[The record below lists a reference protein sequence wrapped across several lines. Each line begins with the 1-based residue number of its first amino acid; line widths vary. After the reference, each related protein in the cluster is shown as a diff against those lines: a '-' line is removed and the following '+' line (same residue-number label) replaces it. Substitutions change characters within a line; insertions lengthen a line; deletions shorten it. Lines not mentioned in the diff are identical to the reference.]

1 MQKTA
6 LLKSSIREIKQ
17 SPARFL
23 SILGIIFLGVAF
35 FVGIGATG
43 PDMIKSADHYYGK
56 TKLADMSIYSSLGFS
71 AEDKAV
77 LLEEE
82 NIQTVNLQYLLDL
95 PLSQKN
101 TVFRF
106 LSLTGKDELNQLHVV
121 EGQLP
126 KATNEILLDSNLSDA
141 KDYQIG
147 DTFEILAKD
156 DPKNQLK
163 EHEFK
168 IVGFAQSPEFIDNS
182 KRGNTNVGN
191 GSISAFAYLL
201 PEAFQMDAYSRMLIS
216 FDDLRTEVAYSQ
228 NYVDLMN
235 KNKAQ
240 VTSLLAPRKQGRLD
254 EIREKALKELNDNQ
268 REIDEANAQI
278 EEGAKQLNDA
288 LKTLEAGKKELEA
301 GQQTFDSEMANA
313 EAQIRY
319 QRDQLVSAQAELDQ
333 QRATLESQQQA
344 LNQQSKELTAAE
356 EQLEPL
362 LAQKATLEASLAQLE
377 GVQQQYG
384 ELVVLLDGF
393 AEVPEEAQPSA
404 IEAIKSTASA
414 LSAQL
419 SASPELSLLAQKAT
433 LEASLAQLEGVQQQY
448 GELVVLLDGFAEV
461 PEEAQPSAIE
471 AIKSTASAL
480 SAQLSASPELSGAFG
495 TFAAEVTVENI
506 AQTQTVIRSAGDLI
520 EQQRL
525 EVQQSLT
532 TLATQQQELAAAR
545 QALVAGQ
552 AQIDAGRDA
561 LAQGQAEIDR
571 GFEQLN
577 QGEQTLAEQRQ
588 QGQSELDAARQE
600 FETGQEAYEK
610 EAQAFQ
616 KLQDETL
623 PDLKAAQRTIDQ
635 EREKLDELEPATFT
649 YVLRDDNP
657 GYLEYEENANRI
669 SSIATVFPTIFF
681 LIAALVSLT
690 TMGRMIEEK
699 RTEIGTYKAL
709 GYKNSEVSLKFI
721 IYSLTAGLTGTL
733 LGLLVGFYL
742 FPTIIINA
750 YGQLY
755 NMTEFPTPWYLS
767 YSLIGLA
774 VGLFC
779 TVGISM
785 IVLRVDLMSSPAT
798 LLRPKA
804 PKAGKTILL
813 ERIQPLWRRLNFN
826 QKVTMRNLFRYKSRM
841 FMTVFGI
848 AGCTAMILTGFGLKN
863 SISDIVPIQF
873 NEVWRYQG
881 IVTFD
886 EEASTQAIEEYQ
898 AAVSQ
903 LDLLSA
909 TLGMT
914 SENLTVAQ
922 TGKASQEVTVYVPEN
937 PAELSD
943 FVSFTERKT
952 GEVYALGDNGV
963 IINEKL
969 AKLFQLAI
977 GDTIELKNGDNEIF
991 EVTISGITEN
1001 YVGHFAYFSPTY
1013 YEEIFGE
1020 IPTYNSELLL
1030 FSEAL
1035 TKEQENQIAND
1046 LMKQDRVLNVT
1057 FLSDSSTALDDTT
1070 EILNIVVWLLIISA
1084 GLLAFIVLYNLNNI
1098 NISERIRELST
1109 IKVLGFYNKEVTM
1122 YIYRENIFLTLFGII
1137 AGLFLG
1143 QILHGYVLATVE
1155 LDMLMFSPEI
1165 HLLSYLY
1172 SSLITLFFTIIVG
1185 FVMYQKLK
1193 HVDMIEALKS
1203 ND

>member
-156 DPKNQLK
+156 DPENQLK

-201 PEAFQMDAYSRMLIS
+201 PEAFQMDAYSRILIS

-419 SASPELSLLAQKAT
+419 SASPELS
-433 LEASLAQLEGVQQQY
+433 
-448 GELVVLLDGFAEV
+448 
-461 PEEAQPSAIE
+461 
-471 AIKSTASAL
+471 
-480 SAQLSASPELSGAFG
+480 GAFG

-506 AQTQTVIRSAGDLI
+506 AETQTVIRSAGDLI

-532 TLATQQQELAAAR
+532 TLATQQQELVAAR

-649 YVLRDDNP
+649 LLLRDDNP

>member
-156 DPKNQLK
+156 DPENQLK

-201 PEAFQMDAYSRMLIS
+201 PEAFQMDAYSRILIS

-384 ELVVLLDGF
+384 D
-393 AEVPEEAQPSA
+393 
-404 IEAIKSTASA
+404 
-414 LSAQL
+414 
-419 SASPELSLLAQKAT
+419 
-433 LEASLAQLEGVQQQY
+433 
-448 GELVVLLDGFAEV
+448 LVVLLDGFAEV

-506 AQTQTVIRSAGDLI
+506 AETQTVIRSAGDLI

-525 EVQQSLT
+525 EVQQNLT
-532 TLATQQQELAAAR
+532 TLATQQQELVAAR

-649 YVLRDDNP
+649 LLLRDDNP

>member
-6 LLKSSIREIKQ
+6 LLKTSIREIKQ

-156 DPKNQLK
+156 DPENQLK

-419 SASPELSLLAQKAT
+419 SASPELS
-433 LEASLAQLEGVQQQY
+433 
-448 GELVVLLDGFAEV
+448 
-461 PEEAQPSAIE
+461 
-471 AIKSTASAL
+471 
-480 SAQLSASPELSGAFG
+480 GAFG

-506 AQTQTVIRSAGDLI
+506 AETQTVIRSAGDLI

-532 TLATQQQELAAAR
+532 TLATQQQELVAAR

-779 TVGISM
+779 TLGISM

-881 IVTFD
+881 IDTFD
-886 EEASTQAIEEYQ
+886 EEASTQAMEEYQ

-1143 QILHGYVLATVE
+1143 RILHGYVLATVE

>member
-6 LLKSSIREIKQ
+6 LLKTSIREIKQ

-43 PDMIKSADHYYGK
+43 PDMIKSADHYYEK

-156 DPKNQLK
+156 DPENQLK

-235 KNKAQ
+235 KNKSQ

-319 QRDQLVSAQAELDQ
+319 QRNQLVSAQAELDQ

-419 SASPELSLLAQKAT
+419 SASPELS
-433 LEASLAQLEGVQQQY
+433 
-448 GELVVLLDGFAEV
+448 
-461 PEEAQPSAIE
+461 
-471 AIKSTASAL
+471 
-480 SAQLSASPELSGAFG
+480 GAFG

-506 AQTQTVIRSAGDLI
+506 AETQTVIRSAGDLI

-991 EVTISGITEN
+991 EVNISGITEN

-1143 QILHGYVLATVE
+1143 RILHGYVLATVE

>member
-6 LLKSSIREIKQ
+6 LLKTSIREIKQ

-156 DPKNQLK
+156 DPENQLK

-344 LNQQSKELTAAE
+344 LNQQSKVLTAAE
-356 EQLEPL
+356 EQLEP
-362 LAQKATLEASLAQLE
+362 
-377 GVQQQYG
+377 
-384 ELVVLLDGF
+384 
-393 AEVPEEAQPSA
+393 
-404 IEAIKSTASA
+404 
-414 LSAQL
+414 
-419 SASPELSLLAQKAT
+419 LLAQKAT

-506 AQTQTVIRSAGDLI
+506 AETQTVIRSAGDLI

-943 FVSFTERKT
+943 FVSFTDRKT

-991 EVTISGITEN
+991 EVNISGITEN

-1143 QILHGYVLATVE
+1143 RILHGYVLATVE

>member
-6 LLKSSIREIKQ
+6 LLKTSIREIKQ

-156 DPKNQLK
+156 DPENQLK

-419 SASPELSLLAQKAT
+419 SASPELS
-433 LEASLAQLEGVQQQY
+433 
-448 GELVVLLDGFAEV
+448 
-461 PEEAQPSAIE
+461 
-471 AIKSTASAL
+471 
-480 SAQLSASPELSGAFG
+480 GAFG

-506 AQTQTVIRSAGDLI
+506 AETQTVIRSAGDLI

-532 TLATQQQELAAAR
+532 TLAAQQQELAAAR

-649 YVLRDDNP
+649 LLLRDDNP

-943 FVSFTERKT
+943 FVSFTDRKT

-1143 QILHGYVLATVE
+1143 RILHGYVLATVE

>member
-6 LLKSSIREIKQ
+6 LLKTSIREIKQ

-71 AEDKAV
+71 TEDKAV

-156 DPKNQLK
+156 DPENQLK
-163 EHEFK
+163 EHEYK

-319 QRDQLVSAQAELDQ
+319 QRNQLVSAQAELDQ

-344 LNQQSKELTAAE
+344 LNQQSKVLTAAE

-419 SASPELSLLAQKAT
+419 T
-433 LEASLAQLEGVQQQY
+433 
-448 GELVVLLDGFAEV
+448 
-461 PEEAQPSAIE
+461 
-471 AIKSTASAL
+471 
-480 SAQLSASPELSGAFG
+480 ASPELSGAFG

-506 AQTQTVIRSAGDLI
+506 AETQTVIRSAGDLI

-649 YVLRDDNP
+649 LLLRDDNP

-943 FVSFTERKT
+943 FVSFTDRKT

-991 EVTISGITEN
+991 EVNISGITEN

>member
-6 LLKSSIREIKQ
+6 LLKTSIREIKQ

-95 PLSQKN
+95 PSSQKN

-156 DPKNQLK
+156 DPENQLK

-419 SASPELSLLAQKAT
+419 SASPELS
-433 LEASLAQLEGVQQQY
+433 
-448 GELVVLLDGFAEV
+448 
-461 PEEAQPSAIE
+461 
-471 AIKSTASAL
+471 
-480 SAQLSASPELSGAFG
+480 GAFG

-506 AQTQTVIRSAGDLI
+506 AETQTVIRSAGDLI

-779 TVGISM
+779 TLGISM

-943 FVSFTERKT
+943 FVSFTDRKT

-991 EVTISGITEN
+991 EVNISGITEN

-1143 QILHGYVLATVE
+1143 RILHGYVLATVE

>member
-6 LLKSSIREIKQ
+6 LLKTSIREIKQ

-156 DPKNQLK
+156 DPENQLK

-419 SASPELSLLAQKAT
+419 SASPELS
-433 LEASLAQLEGVQQQY
+433 
-448 GELVVLLDGFAEV
+448 
-461 PEEAQPSAIE
+461 
-471 AIKSTASAL
+471 
-480 SAQLSASPELSGAFG
+480 GAFG

-532 TLATQQQELAAAR
+532 TLAAQQQELAAAR

-873 NEVWRYQG
+873 NEVWRFQG

-1143 QILHGYVLATVE
+1143 RILHGYVLATVE

>member
-6 LLKSSIREIKQ
+6 LLKTSIREIKQ

-156 DPKNQLK
+156 DPENQLK

-419 SASPELSLLAQKAT
+419 SASPELS
-433 LEASLAQLEGVQQQY
+433 
-448 GELVVLLDGFAEV
+448 
-461 PEEAQPSAIE
+461 
-471 AIKSTASAL
+471 
-480 SAQLSASPELSGAFG
+480 GAFG

-506 AQTQTVIRSAGDLI
+506 AETQTVIRSAGDLI

-561 LAQGQAEIDR
+561 LAQGQVEIDR

-649 YVLRDDNP
+649 LLLRDDNP

-1143 QILHGYVLATVE
+1143 RILHGYVLATVE

>member
-6 LLKSSIREIKQ
+6 LLKTSIREIKQ

-126 KATNEILLDSNLSDA
+126 KAKNEILLDSNLSDA

-156 DPKNQLK
+156 DPENQLK

-278 EEGAKQLNDA
+278 EKGAKQLNDA

-393 AEVPEEAQPSA
+393 AEVP
-404 IEAIKSTASA
+404 K
-414 LSAQL
+414 
-419 SASPELSLLAQKAT
+419 
-433 LEASLAQLEGVQQQY
+433 
-448 GELVVLLDGFAEV
+448 
-461 PEEAQPSAIE
+461 EAQPSAIE

-480 SAQLSASPELSGAFG
+480 SAQLSASPELSGAFA

-506 AQTQTVIRSAGDLI
+506 AETQTVIRSAGDLI

-767 YSLIGLA
+767 YSLIGFA

-943 FVSFTERKT
+943 FVSFTDRKT

-991 EVTISGITEN
+991 EVNISGITEN

>member
-6 LLKSSIREIKQ
+6 LLKTSIREIKQ

-43 PDMIKSADHYYGK
+43 PDMIKSADHYYEK

-126 KATNEILLDSNLSDA
+126 KAKNEILLDSNLSDA

-156 DPKNQLK
+156 DPENQLK

-191 GSISAFAYLL
+191 GSITAFAYLL

-240 VTSLLAPRKQGRLD
+240 ITSLLAPRKQGRLD

-278 EEGAKQLNDA
+278 EKGAKQLNDA

-393 AEVPEEAQPSA
+393 VEVP
-404 IEAIKSTASA
+404 K
-414 LSAQL
+414 
-419 SASPELSLLAQKAT
+419 
-433 LEASLAQLEGVQQQY
+433 
-448 GELVVLLDGFAEV
+448 
-461 PEEAQPSAIE
+461 EAQPSAIE

-480 SAQLSASPELSGAFG
+480 SAQLSASPELSGAFA

-506 AQTQTVIRSAGDLI
+506 AETHTVIRSAGDLI

-767 YSLIGLA
+767 YSLIGFA

-813 ERIQPLWRRLNFN
+813 ERIRPLWRRLNFN

-922 TGKASQEVTVYVPEN
+922 TGKASQEVTVFVPEN

-943 FVSFTERKT
+943 FVSFTDRKT

-991 EVTISGITEN
+991 EVNISGITEN

>member
-6 LLKSSIREIKQ
+6 LLKTSIREIKQ

-156 DPKNQLK
+156 DPENQLK

-419 SASPELSLLAQKAT
+419 SASPELS
-433 LEASLAQLEGVQQQY
+433 
-448 GELVVLLDGFAEV
+448 
-461 PEEAQPSAIE
+461 
-471 AIKSTASAL
+471 
-480 SAQLSASPELSGAFG
+480 GAFG

-506 AQTQTVIRSAGDLI
+506 AETQTVIRSAGDLI

-532 TLATQQQELAAAR
+532 TLATQQQELVAAR
-545 QALVAGQ
+545 HALVAGQ

-561 LAQGQAEIDR
+561 LVQGQAEIDR

-649 YVLRDDNP
+649 LLLRDDNP

-1143 QILHGYVLATVE
+1143 RILHGYVLATVE

>member
-6 LLKSSIREIKQ
+6 LLKTSIREIKQ

-71 AEDKAV
+71 TEDKAV

-156 DPKNQLK
+156 DPENQLK

-319 QRDQLVSAQAELDQ
+319 QRNQLVSAQAELDQ

-344 LNQQSKELTAAE
+344 LNQQSKVLTAAE

-419 SASPELSLLAQKAT
+419 T
-433 LEASLAQLEGVQQQY
+433 
-448 GELVVLLDGFAEV
+448 
-461 PEEAQPSAIE
+461 
-471 AIKSTASAL
+471 
-480 SAQLSASPELSGAFG
+480 ASPELSGAFG

-506 AQTQTVIRSAGDLI
+506 AETQTVIRSAGDLI

-779 TVGISM
+779 TLGISM

-943 FVSFTERKT
+943 FVSFTDRKT

-991 EVTISGITEN
+991 EVNISGITEN

>member
-6 LLKSSIREIKQ
+6 LLKTSIREIKQ

-156 DPKNQLK
+156 DPENQLK

-419 SASPELSLLAQKAT
+419 SASPELS
-433 LEASLAQLEGVQQQY
+433 
-448 GELVVLLDGFAEV
+448 
-461 PEEAQPSAIE
+461 
-471 AIKSTASAL
+471 
-480 SAQLSASPELSGAFG
+480 GAFG

-506 AQTQTVIRSAGDLI
+506 AETQTVIRSAGDLI

-532 TLATQQQELAAAR
+532 TLAAQQQELAAAR

-623 PDLKAAQRTIDQ
+623 PDLKAAQRRIDQ

-649 YVLRDDNP
+649 LLLRDDNP

-886 EEASTQAIEEYQ
+886 EEASTQAMEEYQ

-943 FVSFTERKT
+943 FVSFTDRKT

-991 EVTISGITEN
+991 EVNISGITEN

-1143 QILHGYVLATVE
+1143 RILHGYVLATVE

>member
-6 LLKSSIREIKQ
+6 LLKTSIREIKQ

-71 AEDKAV
+71 TEDKAV

-156 DPKNQLK
+156 DPENQLK

-235 KNKAQ
+235 KNKAR

-419 SASPELSLLAQKAT
+419 SASPELS
-433 LEASLAQLEGVQQQY
+433 
-448 GELVVLLDGFAEV
+448 
-461 PEEAQPSAIE
+461 
-471 AIKSTASAL
+471 
-480 SAQLSASPELSGAFG
+480 GAFG

-506 AQTQTVIRSAGDLI
+506 AETQTVIRSAGDLI

-532 TLATQQQELAAAR
+532 TLATQQQELVAAR

-1143 QILHGYVLATVE
+1143 RILHGYVLATVE

>member
-6 LLKSSIREIKQ
+6 LLKTSIREIKQ

-156 DPKNQLK
+156 DPENQLK

-419 SASPELSLLAQKAT
+419 SASPELS
-433 LEASLAQLEGVQQQY
+433 
-448 GELVVLLDGFAEV
+448 
-461 PEEAQPSAIE
+461 
-471 AIKSTASAL
+471 
-480 SAQLSASPELSGAFG
+480 GAFG

-506 AQTQTVIRSAGDLI
+506 AETQTVIRSAGDLI

-552 AQIDAGRDA
+552 AQIDVGRDA

-649 YVLRDDNP
+649 LLLRDDNP

-1143 QILHGYVLATVE
+1143 RILHGYVLATVE

>member
-156 DPKNQLK
+156 DPENQLK

-333 QRATLESQQQA
+333 QLATLESQQQA

-419 SASPELSLLAQKAT
+419 SASPELS
-433 LEASLAQLEGVQQQY
+433 
-448 GELVVLLDGFAEV
+448 
-461 PEEAQPSAIE
+461 
-471 AIKSTASAL
+471 
-480 SAQLSASPELSGAFG
+480 GAFG

-506 AQTQTVIRSAGDLI
+506 AETQTVIRSAGDLI

-532 TLATQQQELAAAR
+532 TLATQQQELVAAR

-649 YVLRDDNP
+649 LLLRDDNP

>member
-6 LLKSSIREIKQ
+6 LLKTSIREIKQ

-156 DPKNQLK
+156 DPENQLK

-419 SASPELSLLAQKAT
+419 SASPELS
-433 LEASLAQLEGVQQQY
+433 
-448 GELVVLLDGFAEV
+448 
-461 PEEAQPSAIE
+461 
-471 AIKSTASAL
+471 
-480 SAQLSASPELSGAFG
+480 GAFG

-506 AQTQTVIRSAGDLI
+506 AETQTVIRSAGDLI

-532 TLATQQQELAAAR
+532 TLATQQQELVAAR

-561 LAQGQAEIDR
+561 LVQGQAEIDR

-649 YVLRDDNP
+649 LLLRDDNP

-873 NEVWRYQG
+873 NEVWRFQG

-1143 QILHGYVLATVE
+1143 RILHGYVLATVE

>member
-6 LLKSSIREIKQ
+6 LLKTSIREIKQ

-71 AEDKAV
+71 TEDKAV

-156 DPKNQLK
+156 DPENQLK

-419 SASPELSLLAQKAT
+419 SASPELS
-433 LEASLAQLEGVQQQY
+433 
-448 GELVVLLDGFAEV
+448 
-461 PEEAQPSAIE
+461 
-471 AIKSTASAL
+471 
-480 SAQLSASPELSGAFG
+480 GAFG

-506 AQTQTVIRSAGDLI
+506 AETQTVIRSAGDLI

-552 AQIDAGRDA
+552 AQIDAGRDV

-1143 QILHGYVLATVE
+1143 RILHGYVLATVE

>member
-6 LLKSSIREIKQ
+6 LLKTSIREIKQ

-126 KATNEILLDSNLSDA
+126 KAPNEILLDSNLSDA

-156 DPKNQLK
+156 DPENQLK

-419 SASPELSLLAQKAT
+419 SASPELS
-433 LEASLAQLEGVQQQY
+433 
-448 GELVVLLDGFAEV
+448 
-461 PEEAQPSAIE
+461 
-471 AIKSTASAL
+471 
-480 SAQLSASPELSGAFG
+480 GAFG

-506 AQTQTVIRSAGDLI
+506 AETQTVIRSAGDLI

-649 YVLRDDNP
+649 LLLRDDNP

-1143 QILHGYVLATVE
+1143 RILHGYVLATVE

>member
-6 LLKSSIREIKQ
+6 LLKTSIREIKQ

-126 KATNEILLDSNLSDA
+126 KAKNEILLDSNLSDA

-156 DPKNQLK
+156 DPENQLK

-191 GSISAFAYLL
+191 GSITAFAYLL

-278 EEGAKQLNDA
+278 EKGAKQLNDA

-333 QRATLESQQQA
+333 QRTTLESQQQA

-393 AEVPEEAQPSA
+393 AEVP
-404 IEAIKSTASA
+404 K
-414 LSAQL
+414 
-419 SASPELSLLAQKAT
+419 
-433 LEASLAQLEGVQQQY
+433 
-448 GELVVLLDGFAEV
+448 
-461 PEEAQPSAIE
+461 EAQPSAIE

-480 SAQLSASPELSGAFG
+480 SAQLSASPELSGTFA

-506 AQTQTVIRSAGDLI
+506 AETQTVIRSAGDLI

-767 YSLIGLA
+767 YSLIGFA

-898 AAVSQ
+898 SAVSQ

-943 FVSFTERKT
+943 FVSFTDRKT

-991 EVTISGITEN
+991 EVNISGITEN

>member
-6 LLKSSIREIKQ
+6 LLKTSIREIKQ

-156 DPKNQLK
+156 DPENQLK

-419 SASPELSLLAQKAT
+419 SASPELS
-433 LEASLAQLEGVQQQY
+433 
-448 GELVVLLDGFAEV
+448 
-461 PEEAQPSAIE
+461 
-471 AIKSTASAL
+471 
-480 SAQLSASPELSGAFG
+480 GAFG

-506 AQTQTVIRSAGDLI
+506 AETQTVIRSAGDLI

-552 AQIDAGRDA
+552 AQIDAGRDV

-1143 QILHGYVLATVE
+1143 RILHGYVLATVE

>member
-156 DPKNQLK
+156 DPENQLK

-419 SASPELSLLAQKAT
+419 SASPELS
-433 LEASLAQLEGVQQQY
+433 
-448 GELVVLLDGFAEV
+448 
-461 PEEAQPSAIE
+461 
-471 AIKSTASAL
+471 
-480 SAQLSASPELSGAFG
+480 GAFG

-506 AQTQTVIRSAGDLI
+506 AETQTVIRSAGDLI

-545 QALVAGQ
+545 QSLVAGQ

-649 YVLRDDNP
+649 LLLRDDNP

-1013 YEEIFGE
+1013 YEEIFGK

>member
-6 LLKSSIREIKQ
+6 LLKTSIREIKQ

-71 AEDKAV
+71 TEDKAV

-147 DTFEILAKD
+147 DTFGILAKD
-156 DPKNQLK
+156 DPENQLK

-419 SASPELSLLAQKAT
+419 SASPELS
-433 LEASLAQLEGVQQQY
+433 
-448 GELVVLLDGFAEV
+448 
-461 PEEAQPSAIE
+461 
-471 AIKSTASAL
+471 
-480 SAQLSASPELSGAFG
+480 GAFG

-506 AQTQTVIRSAGDLI
+506 AETQTVIRSAGDLI

-1143 QILHGYVLATVE
+1143 RILHGYVLATVE

>member
-6 LLKSSIREIKQ
+6 LLKTSIREIKQ

-71 AEDKAV
+71 TEDKAV

-156 DPKNQLK
+156 DPENQLK

-419 SASPELSLLAQKAT
+419 SASPELS
-433 LEASLAQLEGVQQQY
+433 
-448 GELVVLLDGFAEV
+448 
-461 PEEAQPSAIE
+461 
-471 AIKSTASAL
+471 
-480 SAQLSASPELSGAFG
+480 GAFG

-506 AQTQTVIRSAGDLI
+506 AETQTVIRSAGDLI

-552 AQIDAGRDA
+552 AQIDAGRDV

-649 YVLRDDNP
+649 LLLRDDNP

-1143 QILHGYVLATVE
+1143 RILHGYVLATVE

>member
-6 LLKSSIREIKQ
+6 LLKTSIREIKQ

-43 PDMIKSADHYYGK
+43 PDMIKSADHYYEK

-126 KATNEILLDSNLSDA
+126 KAKNEILLDSNLSDA

-156 DPKNQLK
+156 DPENQLK

-191 GSISAFAYLL
+191 GSITAFAYLL

-240 VTSLLAPRKQGRLD
+240 ITSLLAPRKQGRLD

-278 EEGAKQLNDA
+278 EKGAKQLNDA

-393 AEVPEEAQPSA
+393 AEVP
-404 IEAIKSTASA
+404 K
-414 LSAQL
+414 
-419 SASPELSLLAQKAT
+419 
-433 LEASLAQLEGVQQQY
+433 
-448 GELVVLLDGFAEV
+448 
-461 PEEAQPSAIE
+461 EAQPSAIE

-480 SAQLSASPELSGAFG
+480 SAQLSASPELSGAFA

-506 AQTQTVIRSAGDLI
+506 AETHTVIRSAGDLI

-767 YSLIGLA
+767 YSLIGFA

-943 FVSFTERKT
+943 FVSFTDRKT

-991 EVTISGITEN
+991 EVNISGITEN

>member
-6 LLKSSIREIKQ
+6 LLKTSIREIKQ

-156 DPKNQLK
+156 DPENQLK

-419 SASPELSLLAQKAT
+419 SASPELS
-433 LEASLAQLEGVQQQY
+433 
-448 GELVVLLDGFAEV
+448 
-461 PEEAQPSAIE
+461 
-471 AIKSTASAL
+471 
-480 SAQLSASPELSGAFG
+480 GAFG

-649 YVLRDDNP
+649 LLLRDDNP

-1143 QILHGYVLATVE
+1143 RILHGYVLATVE

>member
-6 LLKSSIREIKQ
+6 LLKTSIREIKQ

-43 PDMIKSADHYYGK
+43 PDMIKSADHYYEK

-156 DPKNQLK
+156 DPENQLK

-419 SASPELSLLAQKAT
+419 SASPELS
-433 LEASLAQLEGVQQQY
+433 
-448 GELVVLLDGFAEV
+448 
-461 PEEAQPSAIE
+461 
-471 AIKSTASAL
+471 
-480 SAQLSASPELSGAFG
+480 GAFG

-506 AQTQTVIRSAGDLI
+506 AETQTVIRSAGDLI

-561 LAQGQAEIDR
+561 LVQGQAEIDR

-649 YVLRDDNP
+649 LLLRDDNP

-943 FVSFTERKT
+943 FVSFTDRKT

-977 GDTIELKNGDNEIF
+977 GDTIELENGDNEIF
-991 EVTISGITEN
+991 EVNISGITEN

-1143 QILHGYVLATVE
+1143 RILHGYVLATVE

>member
-6 LLKSSIREIKQ
+6 LLKTSIREIKQ

-126 KATNEILLDSNLSDA
+126 KAKNEILLDSNLSDA

-156 DPKNQLK
+156 DPENQLK

-191 GSISAFAYLL
+191 GSITAFAYLL

-278 EEGAKQLNDA
+278 EKGAKQLNDA

-393 AEVPEEAQPSA
+393 AEVP
-404 IEAIKSTASA
+404 K
-414 LSAQL
+414 
-419 SASPELSLLAQKAT
+419 
-433 LEASLAQLEGVQQQY
+433 
-448 GELVVLLDGFAEV
+448 
-461 PEEAQPSAIE
+461 EAQPSAIE

-480 SAQLSASPELSGAFG
+480 SAQLSASPELSGAFA

-506 AQTQTVIRSAGDLI
+506 AETQTVIRSAGDLI

-767 YSLIGLA
+767 YSLIGFA

-813 ERIQPLWRRLNFN
+813 ERIRPLWRRLNFN

-922 TGKASQEVTVYVPEN
+922 TGKASQEVTVFVPEN

-943 FVSFTERKT
+943 FVSFTDRKT

-991 EVTISGITEN
+991 EVNISGITEN

>member
-6 LLKSSIREIKQ
+6 LLKTSIREIKQ

-156 DPKNQLK
+156 DPENQLK

-201 PEAFQMDAYSRMLIS
+201 PEAFQMDAYSRILIS

-419 SASPELSLLAQKAT
+419 SASPELS
-433 LEASLAQLEGVQQQY
+433 
-448 GELVVLLDGFAEV
+448 
-461 PEEAQPSAIE
+461 
-471 AIKSTASAL
+471 
-480 SAQLSASPELSGAFG
+480 GAFG

-506 AQTQTVIRSAGDLI
+506 AETQTVIRSAGDLI

-532 TLATQQQELAAAR
+532 TLATQQQELVAAR

-649 YVLRDDNP
+649 LLLRDDNP

-914 SENLTVAQ
+914 SENLMVAQ

>member
-6 LLKSSIREIKQ
+6 LLKTSIREIKQ

-126 KATNEILLDSNLSDA
+126 KAPNEILLDSNLSDA

-156 DPKNQLK
+156 DPENQLK

-419 SASPELSLLAQKAT
+419 SASPELS
-433 LEASLAQLEGVQQQY
+433 
-448 GELVVLLDGFAEV
+448 
-461 PEEAQPSAIE
+461 
-471 AIKSTASAL
+471 
-480 SAQLSASPELSGAFG
+480 GAFG

-506 AQTQTVIRSAGDLI
+506 AETQTVIRSAGDLI

>member
-156 DPKNQLK
+156 DPENQLK

-201 PEAFQMDAYSRMLIS
+201 PEAFQMDAYSRILIS

-419 SASPELSLLAQKAT
+419 SASPELS
-433 LEASLAQLEGVQQQY
+433 
-448 GELVVLLDGFAEV
+448 
-461 PEEAQPSAIE
+461 
-471 AIKSTASAL
+471 
-480 SAQLSASPELSGAFG
+480 GAFG

-506 AQTQTVIRSAGDLI
+506 AETQTVIRSAGDLI

-532 TLATQQQELAAAR
+532 TLATQQQELVAAR

-649 YVLRDDNP
+649 LLLRDDNP

-1046 LMKQDRVLNVT
+1046 LMKQDLVLNVT

>member
-6 LLKSSIREIKQ
+6 LLKTSIREIKQ

-156 DPKNQLK
+156 DPENQLK

-419 SASPELSLLAQKAT
+419 SASPELS
-433 LEASLAQLEGVQQQY
+433 
-448 GELVVLLDGFAEV
+448 
-461 PEEAQPSAIE
+461 
-471 AIKSTASAL
+471 
-480 SAQLSASPELSGAFG
+480 GAFG

-532 TLATQQQELAAAR
+532 TLAAQQQELAAAR

-552 AQIDAGRDA
+552 AQIDAGRDV

-649 YVLRDDNP
+649 LLLRDDNP

-1143 QILHGYVLATVE
+1143 RILHGYVLATVE

>member
-6 LLKSSIREIKQ
+6 LLKTSIREIKQ

-147 DTFEILAKD
+147 DTFGILAKD
-156 DPKNQLK
+156 DPENQLK

-419 SASPELSLLAQKAT
+419 SASPELS
-433 LEASLAQLEGVQQQY
+433 
-448 GELVVLLDGFAEV
+448 
-461 PEEAQPSAIE
+461 
-471 AIKSTASAL
+471 
-480 SAQLSASPELSGAFG
+480 GAFG

-506 AQTQTVIRSAGDLI
+506 AETQTVIRSAGDLI

-649 YVLRDDNP
+649 LLLRDDNP

-1013 YEEIFGE
+1013 YEEIFGK

>member
-6 LLKSSIREIKQ
+6 LLKTSIREIKQ

-156 DPKNQLK
+156 DPENQLK

-419 SASPELSLLAQKAT
+419 SASPELS
-433 LEASLAQLEGVQQQY
+433 
-448 GELVVLLDGFAEV
+448 
-461 PEEAQPSAIE
+461 
-471 AIKSTASAL
+471 
-480 SAQLSASPELSGAFG
+480 GAFG

-506 AQTQTVIRSAGDLI
+506 AETQTVIRSAGDLI

-623 PDLKAAQRTIDQ
+623 PDLKAAQRRIDQ

-649 YVLRDDNP
+649 LLLRDDNP

>member
-6 LLKSSIREIKQ
+6 LLKTSIREIKQ

-156 DPKNQLK
+156 DPENQLK

-419 SASPELSLLAQKAT
+419 SASPELS
-433 LEASLAQLEGVQQQY
+433 
-448 GELVVLLDGFAEV
+448 
-461 PEEAQPSAIE
+461 
-471 AIKSTASAL
+471 
-480 SAQLSASPELSGAFG
+480 GAFG

-506 AQTQTVIRSAGDLI
+506 AETQTVIRSAGDLI

-532 TLATQQQELAAAR
+532 TLATQQQELVAAR

-552 AQIDAGRDA
+552 AQIDAGRDV

>member
-6 LLKSSIREIKQ
+6 LLKTSIREIKQ

-156 DPKNQLK
+156 DPENQLK

-404 IEAIKSTASA
+404 
-414 LSAQL
+414 
-419 SASPELSLLAQKAT
+419 
-433 LEASLAQLEGVQQQY
+433 V
-448 GELVVLLDGFAEV
+448 
-461 PEEAQPSAIE
+461 E

-506 AQTQTVIRSAGDLI
+506 AETQTVIRSAGDLI

-649 YVLRDDNP
+649 LLLRDDNP

-1143 QILHGYVLATVE
+1143 RILHGYVLATVE

>member
-6 LLKSSIREIKQ
+6 LLKTSIREIKQ

-156 DPKNQLK
+156 DPENQLK

-419 SASPELSLLAQKAT
+419 SASPELS
-433 LEASLAQLEGVQQQY
+433 
-448 GELVVLLDGFAEV
+448 
-461 PEEAQPSAIE
+461 
-471 AIKSTASAL
+471 
-480 SAQLSASPELSGAFG
+480 GAFG

-506 AQTQTVIRSAGDLI
+506 AETQTVIRSAGDLI

-552 AQIDAGRDA
+552 AQIDAGRDV
-561 LAQGQAEIDR
+561 LAQGQAEIER

-649 YVLRDDNP
+649 LLLRDDNP

-1143 QILHGYVLATVE
+1143 RILHGYVLATVE

>member
-6 LLKSSIREIKQ
+6 LLKTSIREIKQ

-126 KATNEILLDSNLSDA
+126 KAKNEILLDSNLSDA

-156 DPKNQLK
+156 DPENQLK

-191 GSISAFAYLL
+191 GSITAFAYLL

-278 EEGAKQLNDA
+278 EKGAKQLNDA

-393 AEVPEEAQPSA
+393 AEVP
-404 IEAIKSTASA
+404 K
-414 LSAQL
+414 
-419 SASPELSLLAQKAT
+419 
-433 LEASLAQLEGVQQQY
+433 
-448 GELVVLLDGFAEV
+448 
-461 PEEAQPSAIE
+461 EAQPSAIE

-480 SAQLSASPELSGAFG
+480 SAQLSASPELSGAFA

-506 AQTQTVIRSAGDLI
+506 AETQTVIRSAGDLI

-767 YSLIGLA
+767 YSLIGFA

-943 FVSFTERKT
+943 FVSFTDRKT

-991 EVTISGITEN
+991 EVNISGITEN